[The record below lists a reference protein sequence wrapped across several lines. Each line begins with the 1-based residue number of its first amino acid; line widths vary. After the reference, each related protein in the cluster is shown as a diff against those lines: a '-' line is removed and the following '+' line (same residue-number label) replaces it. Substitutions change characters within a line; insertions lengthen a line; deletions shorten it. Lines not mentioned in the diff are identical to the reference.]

1 MDGGRHMHTKG
12 NAERLLLYYAH
23 VNKCQSKYQKT
34 FGRSERTFTNV
45 KNPTMHSS
53 FSL

>member
-12 NAERLLLYYAH
+12 DAERLSLYYAH
-23 VNKCQSKYQKT
+23 VNKCQSKYQQKI
-34 FGRSERTFTNV
+34 GRSEGTCTTV
-45 KNPTMHSS
+45 KNPTMDCS